1 MSIVKVGIG
10 HSTDA
15 REAAEAAMQS
25 TPKPDLVIVFS
36 GFGLD
41 PNASYQA
48 VREVVGEAPII
59 GGTSTGEFSSVIE
72 APQTDSVAVMTLQS
86 SYISV
91 GVGVGGNLG
100 AEPEACAQEA
110 IANAYQALKPNPAV
124 MALTT
129 IAMDSKGAS
138 DVSRIKPYVNIVLP
152 DGSKAREEAFLRGLI
167 RETGSVAQIVG
178 GSPGNDFK
186 ADKTYQFGNG
196 VFEDS
201 AVIATLSSGLKMG
214 TSMGHP
220 YFPSNKGAVVTRSS
234 DRVVH
239 ELDGRPAADV
249 IREIIGSQELDADV
263 FAKNPFGIK
272 SSDVFG
278 EYTIKSA
285 AEVHADG
292 SVSFLAEIPEGAYLR
307 YMQSERGYAIA
318 SFKSTLEK
326 AIIDAGSPKKI
337 GAIIIFNCILRHL
350 LKCRLE
356 INDLEIIHEVA
367 GEVPM
372 IGFNTFGEQGATLG
386 GSVGHY
392 NQTATILVI
401 ADEMISQ

>member
-1 MSIVKVGIG
+1 MSIVKVGVG

-15 REAAEAAMQS
+15 REAAETAMQT
-25 TPKPDLVIVFS
+25 TPRPDLVIVFS

-41 PNASYQA
+41 PNASYQSI
-48 VREVVGEAPII
+48 RDVVGAAPII

-72 APQTDSVAVMTLQS
+72 TPMTDSVAVMSLQS
-86 SYISV
+86 SYMSV
-91 GVGVGGNLG
+91 GVGVGNNLG
-100 AEPEACAQEA
+100 ADPEGCAREA
-110 IANAYQALKPNPAV
+110 IGNAYQSLKPNPTV

-138 DVSRIKPYVNIVLP
+138 DVSRIKPYINIVLP

-167 RETGSVAQIVG
+167 RETGTVAQIVG
-178 GSPGNDFK
+178 GSTGNDFNS
-186 ADKTYQFGNG
+186 DKTYQFGNG

-201 AVIATLSSGLKMG
+201 AVIATLSSGIKMG
-214 TSMGHP
+214 TAMGHP

-239 ELDGRPAADV
+239 ELDGQPAAAV
-249 IREIIGSQELDADV
+249 IRNLIGSEELNADV

-285 AEVHADG
+285 AEVGDDG
-292 SVSFLAEIPEGAYLR
+292 SISFLAEIPEGAYLR

-318 SFKSTLEK
+318 SFRDTLKK
-326 AIIDAGSPKKI
+326 AITDAGSPKKI

-356 INDLEIIHEVA
+356 VNDLEIIRELV
-367 GEVPM
+367 GDVPV

-401 ADEMISQ
+401 SDELISQ